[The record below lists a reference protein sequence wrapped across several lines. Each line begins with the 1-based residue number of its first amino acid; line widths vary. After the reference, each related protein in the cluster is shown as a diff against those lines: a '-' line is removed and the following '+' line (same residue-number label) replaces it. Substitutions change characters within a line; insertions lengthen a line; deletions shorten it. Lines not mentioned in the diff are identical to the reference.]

1 MVMMASSRPRRRIAS
16 ALTFVCALLAA
27 SCTSEG
33 ASSPSSTAS
42 PSSTVA
48 PSPTVTLGDLAG
60 RIVVHTDDGSLVVIE
75 PDGANPI
82 VVADGTQGRHSQP
95 TWSPDAASIAWASF
109 DAEGPNVTVH
119 RLDSEPNL
127 IAPLGTPP
135 FYLYWAP
142 TSASI
147 AMLRPVAGS
156 IEQSL
161 LTIETGDVEPLGVG
175 QPFYFVWEE
184 SGDALIAAVNG
195 ESLIRVLVDGEIAYE
210 SLQGNFPLAQFQTPA
225 VLASDNIVVPVEQP
239 DGTVI
244 AQGPPGNLT
253 PLATITEPV
262 SLGLSPNGQRLAVLP
277 FQTGTAPES
286 PMVEVVFQGSEVA
299 LPSGRVSIIDL
310 DSGAIQT
317 LADTDVLT
325 MNWSPDS
332 STVAAL
338 RRLDEGLLEWVF
350 HGDTVRRSSA
360 FAPTARFIQNYLAFA
375 DQYNHSSTWWSPDS
389 QAFVWTAIDGEDNQ
403 VWVDVLSDD
412 APATVVAE
420 GDVAFWSPG

>member
-1 MVMMASSRPRRRIAS
+1 
-16 ALTFVCALLAA
+16 
-27 SCTSEG
+27 
-33 ASSPSSTAS
+33 
-42 PSSTVA
+42 
-48 PSPTVTLGDLAG
+48 
-60 RIVVHTDDGSLVVIE
+60 
-75 PDGANPI
+75 
-82 VVADGTQGRHSQP
+82 
-95 TWSPDAASIAWASF
+95 
-109 DAEGPNVTVH
+109 VTVH
-119 RLDSEPNL
+119 RFDGEPNL
-127 IAPLGTPP
+127 TTRIGTPP
-135 FYLYWAP
+135 FYLYWSP

-161 LTIETGDVEPLGVG
+161 LAIDTGEVEPLGVG

-195 ESLIRVLVDGEIAYE
+195 ESLIRVLVDDEIAYQRV
-210 SLQGNFPLAQFQTPA
+210 QGEFSLAQFQTPA
-225 VLASDNIVVPVEQP
+225 VITSERIVVPVDQG
-239 DGTVI
+239 DGTI
-244 AQGPPGNLT
+244 LAQGAPGNLT
-253 PLATITEPV
+253 QLASIDDPV
-262 SLGLSPNGQRLAVLP
+262 SLAVSPDGQRLAVLP
-277 FQTGTAPES
+277 FQTGSAPES
-286 PMVEVVFQGSEVA
+286 PMVEVSLQGPEAA
-299 LPSGRVSIIDL
+299 LPSGQVSIINL

-350 HGDTVRRSSA
+350 HGDRVRRSSA
-360 FAPTARFIQNYLAFA
+360 FAPTARFVQNYLAFA

-420 GDVAFWSPG
+420 GDVAFWSPS